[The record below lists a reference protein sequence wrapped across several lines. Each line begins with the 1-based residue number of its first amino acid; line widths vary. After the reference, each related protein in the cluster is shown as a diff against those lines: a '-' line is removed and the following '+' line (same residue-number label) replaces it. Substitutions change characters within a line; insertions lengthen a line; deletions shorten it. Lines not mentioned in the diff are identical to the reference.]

1 MGSEMCIR
9 YRLKLRSIE
18 NIVKKVKPKIIIHCA
33 GLSRPMNI
41 HEKNITKSIDL
52 NIIGT
57 SNITKI
63 CSKYKIKLI
72 YFSTGYV
79 YEGKKGNYSEKD
91 PVKPFNNYGLSKLG
105 GECAV
110 AMYKNSLILRITMT
124 EKPFVHKKAYSNLK
138 SNFMFHEDLV
148 KILPKI
154 IKQKGIL
161 NVGGKSQSVFSF
173 AKKYNS
179 KVKKIKAKKSSNL
192 PLNQTMN
199 LAKLKKIVTTE
210 KYIGYAHSS
219 EPDKAQFYVTDPVNG
234 EPATFGNGTQITI
247 LAESKE
253 AVEKFYEIAMSK
265 GAVDEGAPGVRSDG
279 NYYAYIRDMDGNKI
293 AAKKNLK

>member
-1 MGSEMCIR
+1 MYKDKILVTGGEGRFAKVLREKSRLLNLHFATKKNCDI
-9 YRLKLRSIE
+9 LKLSSIE
-18 NIVKKVKPKIIIHCA
+18 NIVRKVKPNIIIHCA
-33 GLSRPMNI
+33 GLSRPMSI
-41 HEKNITKSIDL
+41 HEKNISKSIDL

-57 SNITKI
+57 SNITKV

-110 AMYKNSLILRITMT
+110 AMNKNSLILRITMT

-173 AKKYNS
+173 AKKHNS
-179 KVKKIKAKKSSNL
+179 SVKKIKAKKSSGL

-199 LAKLKKIVTTE
+199 LAKLK
-210 KYIGYAHSS
+210 
-219 EPDKAQFYVTDPVNG
+219 N
-234 EPATFGNGTQITI
+234 
-247 LAESKE
+247 
-253 AVEKFYEIAMSK
+253 
-265 GAVDEGAPGVRSDG
+265 
-279 NYYAYIRDMDGNKI
+279 IR
-293 AAKKNLK
+293 